1 MAVIRQIGAI
11 IATVYS
17 PGFFPPSSHVDPDL
31 GVRVSLQEFL
41 VQSPESSPAPSLAAP
56 LSGITVVD
64 LTRVMTGPYATMMLG
79 DLGADVIKIERPGK
93 GDDTRHWGP
102 PFVDGEASYF
112 LSVNRNKRSLALDL
126 KSDAGKDVLAR
137 LIERADVLVEN
148 FSPGT
153 MDRLGFGHEAML
165 AKHPSLIYASISG
178 FGQTG
183 PGKDRTAYDLIV
195 QGMSGMMS
203 ITGHPGG
210 PPTKL
215 GVPIADI
222 AAGMFAAFAING
234 ALFARE
240 RDPERRGQYI
250 DTSMLG
256 GQIALLTYQAGILF
270 TTGRVPEMLGNAH
283 PIVAPYDT
291 YPTADGFVNIAV
303 GNDGIWQRFCRTMD
317 LAECGDDPRFE
328 TNAGRITNLAELN
341 VIVNAALSRLP
352 TEEIVER
359 LDRASV
365 PCGPIHDVREVM
377 DDPQVQ
383 HQELVRQ
390 VPHSTLGEVT
400 VAGFPYHFSG
410 TPIDNRYGP
419 PVLGEHTR
427 EILAGLGY
435 SDATIDAWCAAGVVQ
450 QAPAEPS

>member
-1 MAVIRQIGAI
+1 M
-11 IATVYS
+11 
-17 PGFFPPSSHVDPDL
+17 PP
-31 GVRVSLQEFL
+31 Q
-41 VQSPESSPAPSLAAP
+41 ESSPVPSPAAP
-56 LSGITVVD
+56 LTGITVVD

-102 PFVDGEASYF
+102 PFVEGEASYF
-112 LSVNRNKRSLALDL
+112 LSVNRNKRSIALDL
-126 KSDAGKDVLAR
+126 KSEQGRDVLAR
-137 LIERADVLVEN
+137 LIERADVLIEN

-153 MDRLGFGHEAML
+153 MDRLGFGHDAML

-210 PPTKL
+210 LPTKL

-240 RDPERRGQYI
+240 RDPRKRGQYI

-270 TTGRVPEMLGNAH
+270 TTGKVPEMLGNAH

-291 YPTADGFVNIAV
+291 YPTSDGFVNVAV
-303 GNDGIWQRFCRTMD
+303 GNDGIWQRFCRAMD
-317 LAECGDDPRFE
+317 LEAYCDDARFE
-328 TNAGRITNLAELN
+328 TNAGRITNLSELN
-341 VIVNAALSRLP
+341 QIVSAALSRFP
-352 TEEIVER
+352 TEEAVER
-359 LDRASV
+359 LDRAAV
-365 PCGPIHDVREVM
+365 PSGPIHDVREVM
-377 DDPQVQ
+377 EDPQVQ

-400 VAGFPYHFSG
+400 VAGFPYQFDG
-410 TPIDNRYGP
+410 TPLHNRYGP
-419 PVLGEHTR
+419 PLLGEHSR
-427 EILAGLGY
+427 EILAGAGFDEAGIAAIFE
-435 SDATIDAWCAAGVVQ
+435 SGAVEEASATTR
-450 QAPAEPS
+450 